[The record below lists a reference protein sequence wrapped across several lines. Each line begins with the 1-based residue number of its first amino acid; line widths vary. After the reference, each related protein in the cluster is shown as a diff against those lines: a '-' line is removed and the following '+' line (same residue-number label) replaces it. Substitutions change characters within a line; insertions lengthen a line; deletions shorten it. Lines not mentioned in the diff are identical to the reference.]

1 MIKQLI
7 LFTVSIFYLP
17 LVLSQNS
24 TYQIEDLNFVLT
36 GDTKGFEVK
45 MTSEMLEDDL
55 HILTLQLTSD
65 IPQSPAPLE
74 LSFIQQ
80 GNDIQALYH
89 PEMAFLKTWLIPWE
103 HLKFTNEDDGYYSS
117 AFRNAPV
124 YSLYNSSG
132 KNRMTFACSEIIDPI
147 IMGGFIHSTNP
158 EFKCFIKLFT
168 RPHEPVTNY
177 KLNIRIDR
185 RNQHLQ
191 SSLLEVTNWW
201 KTMHQITPM
210 DAPDEAVVPYYS
222 TWYTFNR
229 ELFNHE
235 VEVQAKMAS
244 ELGCQA
250 IILDDGW
257 QQEKDTLG
265 ADFYGDWQ
273 PAHNRFPEFEKHIKK
288 VQSYG
293 MDYLVW
299 HALPL
304 VGEQTEAYKKFKG
317 KFLFYLE
324 WARAWIPDPRFPE
337 VRAYYVD
344 LITRNMREY
353 NLDGMKLDFF
363 EQFWYENP
371 DKFDMGNGRDFF
383 SVEEAGLKMLDDI
396 VKAAK
401 ILNPD
406 VLIEFRQQYIGPAMW
421 PYANLFRANDCQ
433 YSLIDNRVSCMD
445 IRIMNP
451 NLIVHS
457 DMLTWNAKESPEV
470 AAKQLL
476 NVYFTVPQVSVDLKK
491 IPQSHRDMIKFLL
504 SKWTEYKT
512 TLVQSQIKANGIEMK
527 CPFIKAFDEKN
538 IVAMFYANI
547 IPELSIEGKQRVLL
561 VNGKDSNYIRID
573 LQNDISNSHR
583 ITTYSCTGEIVHE
596 EFGNLSFG
604 INEFEVPASGLVEIV
619 LKNDNNTLQ

>member
-1 MIKQLI
+1 MMKRI
-7 LFTVSIFYLP
+7 LLYMVGILYMP

-24 TYQIEDLNFVLT
+24 TYQIKDLKFVLS
-36 GDTKGFEVK
+36 GDTKDFDVK
-45 MTSEMLEDDL
+45 ITSKTSEEDL
-55 HILTLQLTSD
+55 HILTLQLTSETP
-65 IPQSPAPLE
+65 IAPSPLE

-103 HLKFTNEDDGYYSS
+103 HLKFTNQDDGYYSS

-132 KNRMTFACSEIIDPI
+132 VNRLTFACSEIIDPVV
-147 IMGGFIHSTNP
+147 MGGFIHSTHP
-158 EFKCFIKLFT
+158 EFKCFVKLFT

-177 KLNIRIDR
+177 TINIRIDR
-185 RNQHLQ
+185 RKQHLQ
-191 SSLLEVTNWW
+191 ASLSDVSDWW
-201 KTMHQITPM
+201 KSTNQITLM
-210 DAPDEAVVPYYS
+210 GAPDEAVVPYYS

-229 ELFNHE
+229 ELYGDE
-235 VEVQAKMAS
+235 VDVQAKMAS
-244 ELGCQA
+244 DLGCKA

-273 PAHNRFPEFEKHIKK
+273 PAYNRFPDFAGHIQN

-304 VGEQTEAYKKFKG
+304 VGEQTEAYQKFKG

-337 VRAYYVD
+337 VRKYYTDIVV
-344 LITRNMREY
+344 RNIKKY

-363 EQFWYENP
+363 EQFWYEHPEN
-371 DKFDMGNGRDFF
+371 FEMGNGRDYF
-383 SVEEAGLKMLDDI
+383 SLEEAGLKMLDDI
-396 VKAAK
+396 IKAAK
-401 ILNPD
+401 HINPD

-421 PYANLFRANDCQ
+421 SYANLFRANDCQ
-433 YSLIDNRVSCMD
+433 YSLIDNRASCMD
-445 IRIMNP
+445 IRLMNP

-457 DMLTWNAKESPEV
+457 DMVTWNVQESPEV

-476 NVYFTVPQVSVDLKK
+476 NVFFTVPQISVNLAE
-491 IPQSHRDMIKFLL
+491 IPQSHRDMVKFLL

-512 TLVQSQIKANGIEMK
+512 TLVRSNILVKGVEMK
-527 CPFIKAFDEKN
+527 CPYIQAYDKKN
-538 IVAMFYANI
+538 IVAMFYADMFSKI
-547 IPELSIEGKQRVLL
+547 SVRGKEKMLL
-561 VNGKDSNYIRID
+561 VNGKDSDIIRID
-573 LQNDISNSHR
+573 FQNVGDESYQI
-583 ITTYSCTGEIVHE
+583 ITYSCTGKI
-596 EFGNLSFG
+596 
-604 INEFEVPASGLVEIV
+604 INQKITSLKSGLNDFEVPVSGLVEIM
-619 LKNDNNTLQ
+619 LKTDD

>member
-1 MIKQLI
+1 MIKQMIFLALGI
-7 LFTVSIFYLP
+7 LYMP
-17 LVLSQNS
+17 LVLSQHHS
-24 TYQIEDLNFVLT
+24 YQIEDLTFVLT
-36 GDTKGFEVK
+36 GDTKGFEVE
-45 MTSEMLEDDL
+45 MTSKTLEKEL
-55 HILTLQLTSD
+55 HILTLRLTSD
-65 IPQSPAPLE
+65 KPQSPAPLE

-80 GNDIQALYH
+80 GYDIQALYH

-132 KNRMTFACSEIIDPI
+132 VNRLTFACSEIVDPVV
-147 IMGGFIHSTNP
+147 MGGFIHSTNP

-168 RPHEPVTNY
+168 RPHEPVTDY
-177 KLNIRIDR
+177 SINIRIDQR
-185 RNQHLQ
+185 SQQLQ
-191 SSLLEVTNWW
+191 TSLSEITNWW
-201 KTMHQITPM
+201 KTIHEISQM
-210 DAPDEAVVPYYS
+210 DAPENAVVPYYS

-229 ELFNHE
+229 ELYDDE
-235 VEVQAKMAS
+235 VDVQAKLAS
-244 ELGCQA
+244 ELGCEA

-273 PAHNRFPEFEKHIKK
+273 PAENRFPEFEKHIEK

-304 VGEQTEAYKKFKG
+304 VGEQTEAYQKFKG

-337 VRAYYVD
+337 VRKYYVD
-344 LITRNMREY
+344 AVARNMKTY

-371 DKFDMGNGRDFF
+371 DKYESGNGRDYF

-396 VKAAK
+396 IKTAK
-401 ILNPD
+401 NINPD

-433 YSLIDNRVSCMD
+433 YSLIDNRASCMD
-445 IRIMNP
+445 IRLMNP

-457 DMLTWNAKESPEV
+457 DMLTWNTQESPEV

-476 NVYFTVPQVSVDLKK
+476 NVFFTVPQISVNLEKV
-491 IPQSHRDMIKFLL
+491 PQGHRDMIKFLL

-512 TLVQSQIKANGIEMK
+512 TLVQSNIFAAGIEMK
-527 CPFIKAFDEKN
+527 SPYIEAYDDNKL
-538 IVAMFYANI
+538 VAMFYADM
-547 IPELSIEGKQRVLL
+547 IPEITTGGKEKMLL
-561 VNGKDSNYIRID
+561 VNGKDSDIIRID
-573 LQNDISNSHR
+573 FENVDDKSYQI
-583 ITTYSCTGEIVHE
+583 ITYSCTGNIINQKITSLKTGV
-596 EFGNLSFG
+596 
-604 INEFEVPASGLVEIV
+604 NEFEVPVSGLVEIK
-619 LKNDNNTLQ
+619 LISSNN